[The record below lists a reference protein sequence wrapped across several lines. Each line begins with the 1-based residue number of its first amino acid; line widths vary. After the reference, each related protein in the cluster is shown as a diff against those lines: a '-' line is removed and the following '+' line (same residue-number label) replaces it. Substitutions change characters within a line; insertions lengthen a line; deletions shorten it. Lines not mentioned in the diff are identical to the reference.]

1 MGGAVPLSEYEQ
13 RVLEELEQQLRSDDP
28 KLANTISGRP
38 VRRPLH
44 VGLGIVGLL
53 GGLAALVGGSATG
66 QLWLSVAGFLLMFSG
81 VLLAIS
87 RPRTGRQR
95 DKDADQTT
103 DGPDNVRPIHGKSGR
118 SAGKSNGGSSFM
130 DKLEERWDRRRRE
143 P

>member
-38 VRRPLH
+38 VRRPLFL
-44 VGLGIVGLL
+44 GLGIVGLL
-53 GGLAALVGGSATG
+53 GGLAALIGGSATG
-66 QLWLSVAGFLLMFSG
+66 QLWLSVLGFALMFGG

-87 RPRTGRQR
+87 RPRAGRNGNEDPAQR
-95 DKDADQTT
+95 SG
-103 DGPDNVRPIHGKSGR
+103 GPDNVHPIGGKDKKPG
-118 SAGKSNGGSSFM
+118 ADGGFM
-130 DKLEERWDRRRRE
+130 DKLEERWERRRRE

>member
-1 MGGAVPLSEYEQ
+1 MPLSEYEQ

-38 VRRPLH
+38 VRRPLF

-66 QLWLSVAGFLLMFSG
+66 QLWLSIVGFLLMFGG
-81 VLLAIS
+81 VLVAIS
-87 RPRTGRQR
+87 RPRKGHEGG
-95 DKDADQTT
+95 KDGADDT
-103 DGPDNVRPIHGKSGR
+103 DGPDNVHPIRGKSGG
-118 SAGKSNGGSSFM
+118 SAKKSADGSSFM
-130 DKLEERWDRRRRE
+130 NKLEERWERRRRE

>member
-1 MGGAVPLSEYEQ
+1 MPLSEYEQ

-38 VRRPLH
+38 VRRPLY

-66 QLWLSVAGFLLMFSG
+66 QLWLSVVGFLLMFCG

-87 RPRTGRQR
+87 RPRKGREG
-95 DKDADQTT
+95 DKGSE
-103 DGPDNVRPIHGKSGR
+103 GPDNVRPLHGGSGG
-118 SAGKSNGGSSFM
+118 SAGKSNDGSSFM
-130 DKLEERWDRRRRE
+130 GKLEERWERRRRD